1 MSLIPITTLTPAK
14 DPPTDKA
21 VRGIVTLFWPYSS
34 STRQCAFL
42 LADPDF
48 RLRSKQG
55 QVRVRFTGASAE
67 AVAKSHAGIGDEVVL
82 ALEGAR
88 WEEDPE
94 ASRTPGR
101 SVDGELL
108 YRRKL
113 GLVVKREA
121 GDVRVDVDAPSSPPR
136 AVEQDS
142 EESFVTP
149 LPKAVDKLRGREVG
163 QGYAYTSPA
172 FAKRLRLS
180 EESFLD
186 PASNPFAVEDMDV
199 DMDEE
204 GAHRR
209 ISFGRG
215 INWRYAA
222 KTPPPTKETP
232 LTFDEPG
239 AGIESPSRKANM
251 RNNTTTLFADDG
263 TSSKML
269 PPPRPRLQLS
279 SASPPLESATATDNQ
294 EGPSTPKLLPVKSP
308 DLPLPSPFPTDRA
321 YQSQFGSLVANS
333 TTKDE
338 TGDST
343 APLVQSRDDETMSEA
358 PQPSQHTQ
366 QDVLQLSPPKP
377 AFTLPA
383 TSARAPLAAG
393 FGFGFDGAAAV
404 SPPVPQEP
412 SPQDVEK
419 KRVMA
424 QTFRSL
430 FGFTGS
436 SQAQSL
442 EQPIRTS
449 QVPPVP
455 PVQQEQAQPLS
466 ELEQRRLSAG
476 NRTSVAE
483 SVTLPD
489 DPASAIETSGSQ
501 PTTMP
506 DANET
511 STSEVV
517 APSAEFK
524 SPEPPPIP
532 EIEETTASQAAL
544 PQREFLTS
552 HTEAGI
558 EDFAA
563 LATQA
568 PLLDPKSSPP
578 SQKLP
583 QKAPEIIEIESSSED
598 EDEDDQADLT
608 VNDIRRQSREIPD
621 THQDSQAED
630 LLAGQRQEKR
640 TEVSQTSQGQAGQ
653 DSFRTL
659 RPERTDDGLL
669 ESFIEPKHLYP
680 TLPAP
685 QEPVPAS
692 SELHVKSASP
702 EILLEEEASQ
712 QATMT
717 ESSRQQPS
725 YPSLPLSPS
734 NSQSIQ
740 GMASQEVPDLMP
752 GLLPPTPQLTQAES
766 SASYLQGMLGTLAH
780 PSQDQRPEDAVG
792 DKIVAPESEDIY
804 RSSQQDLNAVAA
816 SEPHPENS
824 NAEFD
829 AEVKVSESMD
839 HSASAAQVEGMEED
853 ARIKELAPIEQPP
866 AEALPPPGEQIETG
880 RITRAKAKKAAGG
893 RVSIIP
899 DAISSYF
906 SPKRS
911 STAAAITNGLTEPS
925 TVVKPETNGHHEFE
939 FSHLANGFSTALSYF
954 TPLSHLHS
962 LLNPSSSQQALGS
975 TNTVDVLAVVTDSTA
990 HPVQAKAGPRDH
1002 YTIFRIT
1009 DNSLAN
1015 ASVRVEVFRP
1025 YKNTLP
1031 SAKAGNVILLRAFAV
1046 KSRKRQPYLI
1056 SSDTSAWCVFSFSEP
1071 STTKGKPK
1079 WALKA
1084 GEDNAGVIE
1093 TSSGPP
1099 VEFGDEE
1106 RQRTRDLREWW
1117 DSSRVH
1123 DGNDDEANGVNE
1135 TAAAVGSQPVAAKL

>member
-21 VRGIVTLFWPYSS
+21 IRGVVTLFWPYSS

-180 EESFLD
+180 EESFLN

-222 KTPPPTKETP
+222 KTPSPTKETP
-232 LTFDEPG
+232 LTFDQPG

-338 TGDST
+338 TDDST
-343 APLVQSRDDETMSEA
+343 APLFQSQDDETMSEA
-358 PQPSQHTQ
+358 PQPSQRTQ
-366 QDVLQLSPPKP
+366 QDVLQLTPPKP

-383 TSARAPLAAG
+383 TPARAPLAAG
-393 FGFGFDGAAAV
+393 FSFGFDGAAAA

-442 EQPIRTS
+442 EQPFPTS

-455 PVQQEQAQPLS
+455 PVQQEQAHPLS

-483 SVTLPD
+483 SVTLPE
-489 DPASAIETSGSQ
+489 DPASAIEASGSP

-506 DANET
+506 DANVT
-511 STSEVV
+511 STPEVA

-524 SPEPPPIP
+524 SPEPPRIP
-532 EIEETTASQAAL
+532 ELEETTASEAAL
-544 PQREFLTS
+544 PQTEFLTS
-552 HTEAGI
+552 QTEAGI

-583 QKAPEIIEIESSSED
+583 QKVLEIIEIESSSED
-598 EDEDDQADLT
+598 EDEDDQA
-608 VNDIRRQSREIPD
+608 S
-621 THQDSQAED
+621 
-630 LLAGQRQEKR
+630 QRQEKE
-640 TEVSQTSQGQAGQ
+640 TEVSQTSQARASQ

-659 RPERTDDGLL
+659 RPERTDDALL
-669 ESFIEPKHLYP
+669 ESFLEPEHLYP

-685 QEPVPAS
+685 QKPVPAS
-692 SELHVKSASP
+692 SEFHVKSASP
-702 EILLEEEASQ
+702 EVLLEEASSQ

-766 SASYLQGMLGTLAH
+766 SASYLQGMLGTPAH
-780 PSQDQRPEDAVG
+780 ASQDQRPEDAVE
-792 DKIVAPESEDIY
+792 DKIVAPESEDTY

-816 SEPHPENS
+816 SEPHPENY

-829 AEVKVSESMD
+829 AEVKVSEPMD
-839 HSASAAQVEGMEED
+839 QSASTAQVDDMEGHVK
-853 ARIKELAPIEQPP
+853 IKELAPIEQPP

-880 RITRAKAKKAAGG
+880 RITRAKAKKAAGS

-911 STAAAITNGLTEPS
+911 STAVAVTNGITEPS
-925 TVVKPETNGHHEFE
+925 TIVEPETNGHQEFE
-939 FSHLANGFSTALSYF
+939 FRHLASGFSTALSYF

-975 TNTVDVLAVVTDSTA
+975 TNTVDVLAVVTYSMA

-1025 YKNTLP
+1025 YKTTLP
-1031 SAKAGNVILLRAFAV
+1031 SVKEGNVILLRAFAV
-1046 KSRKRQPYLI
+1046 KSRKRRPYLI
-1056 SSDTSAWCVFSFSEP
+1056 SSDASAWCVFSFSEP

-1084 GEDNAGVIE
+1084 GEDNVGVIE
-1093 TSSGPP
+1093 TISGPP

-1135 TAAAVGSQPVAAKL
+1135 TGAAVGSQPVAAKL